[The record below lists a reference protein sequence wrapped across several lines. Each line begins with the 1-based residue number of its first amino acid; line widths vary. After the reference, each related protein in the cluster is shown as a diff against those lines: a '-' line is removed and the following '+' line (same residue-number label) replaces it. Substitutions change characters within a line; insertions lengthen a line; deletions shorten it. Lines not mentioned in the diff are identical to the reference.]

1 MDAWGNF
8 WAKGHST
15 TFGEYFKNGYTEGYV
30 ASWWAN
36 ILNKRIAQRQDVL
49 EVGCGNASL
58 LPAMLDLRVKGSYT
72 GLDAAPVNISDA
84 VKRRHNAE
92 LSISL
97 HGNTCVE
104 DFDSEHMFDLIASVY
119 GLEYSDTDISLPLL
133 KSRLK
138 PEGKLHLLMHHSQSV
153 ITTMSEKALG
163 EFDFDL
169 METAVAY
176 LRIINEEL
184 DRQQGDLKSLEKSE
198 AAIKAKD
205 SVNEFISSVMN
216 TEQSERNPILV
227 DFSQALLE
235 YFKQIRSSSIQRS
248 TYIAGIMQDFHASKE
263 RYRQMVSVAR
273 DEKKIDT
280 FRSDLA
286 SAGFKDVDI
295 LVLQKDGRPVAWY
308 VSAA

>member
-36 ILNKRIAQRQDVL
+36 ILKKKIAQHQDVL

-84 VKRRHNAE
+84 VKKRYNAN

-104 DFDSEHMFDLIASVY
+104 DFNTEQTFDLIVSVY
-119 GLEYSDTDISLPLL
+119 GLEYSDTSISLPLL
-133 KSRLK
+133 KSRLN
-138 PEGKLHLLMHHSQSV
+138 PNGKMHLLMHHSHSV

-169 METAVAY
+169 METGVDY
-176 LRIINEEL
+176 LRVINDEL
-184 DRQQGDLKSLEKSE
+184 DKEKGDLKALESSV
-198 AAIKAKD
+198 AANRARG

-227 DFSQALLE
+227 DFSQALLG
-235 YFKQIRSSSIQRS
+235 YFKQIRSSAEQRAA
-248 TYIAGIMQDFHASKE
+248 YICAIMEDFHASKE

-273 DEKKIDT
+273 DEKQIDT
-280 FRSDLA
+280 FRSDLNG
-286 SAGFKDVDI
+286 AGFMDVDI